1 MTYSVF
7 ETSERSHLE
16 KKIFFDGT
24 PGIARYE
31 TSKYPWINKL
41 IEKQLSFFWI
51 PEEVNLQQDSN
62 DFKHLTSH
70 EQHIFLSNLKRQIL
84 LDTVQGRSPSLAFLP
99 IVSIPEMELWTQA
112 WAFSETIHSKS
123 YTHIIRNVFSNP
135 SEVFD
140 EIMNIPEIVDCSNDI
155 SKYYNELI
163 GINCNEGCCYTDCSP
178 EYGVNG
184 QAHAHKKALWLCLNS
199 INILEGIRFYA
210 SFACSWAF
218 AENKK
223 MEGNAKIIKLICRDE
238 NLHLAGTQQLLK
250 VLPSDDPD
258 FAAIK
263 DECKDECQAMFLSA
277 IDQEKAWAEF
287 LFRDGSMVGLNKQ
300 LLMDYLD
307 HIAYKRMTAIGLD
320 PPVSAAQNP
329 LPWTQKWIAGSEV
342 QVAPQEVEVSSYTVG
357 AVKQDVTT
365 DTFKGF
371 KL

>member
-1 MTYSVF
+1 MTYSVM

-16 KKIFFDGT
+16 KRVFFDGT

-31 TSKYPWINKL
+31 TSKYAWILKL
-41 IEKQLSFFWI
+41 YEKQLGFFWR

-62 DFKHLTSH
+62 DFKHLTKH

-99 IVSIPEMELWTQA
+99 IVSIPEMEIWVQA

-123 YTHIIRNVFSNP
+123 YTHIIRNVFPNP

-140 EIMNIPEIVDCSNDI
+140 GIMGIPEIIDCSKDI
-155 SKYYNELI
+155 SRHYDCLIDYNASAI
-163 GINCNEGCCYTDCSP
+163 Y
-178 EYGVNG
+178 NG
-184 QAHAHKKALWLCLNS
+184 PYEDRRHKRALWMTLNS

-218 AENKK
+218 AENKR

-250 VLPSDDPD
+250 TLPTDDPD
-258 FAAIK
+258 FLKIK
-263 DECKDECQAMFLSA
+263 DECESEVRQMFDDA
-277 IDQEKAWAEF
+277 IEQEKVWAEY

-300 LLMDYLD
+300 LLIDYIG
-307 HIAYKRMTAIGLD
+307 HIGYKRMTALGYESEHG
-320 PPVSAAQNP
+320 PVQNP
-329 LPWTQKWIAGSEV
+329 LPWTQQWIAGSEV
-342 QVAPQEVEVSSYTVG
+342 QVAPQEVELSSYVVG
-357 AVKQDVTT
+357 AIKQDVTT
-365 DTFKGF
+365 ETFKGM

>member
-7 ETSERSHLE
+7 ETSTKSYLE
-16 KKIFFDGT
+16 KKIFFDGS

-31 TSKYPWINKL
+31 VSKYSWISKL
-41 IEKQLSFFWI
+41 LEKQLSFFWI

-62 DFKHLTSH
+62 DFKSLTRH

-99 IVSIPEMELWTQA
+99 IVSIPEMEIWVQA
-112 WAFSETIHSKS
+112 WSFSETIHSKS

-140 EIMNIPEIVDCSNDI
+140 EIMNIPEIVECSDDI
-155 SKYYNELI
+155 SKDYNTLVLYNSARALA
-163 GINCNEGCCYTDCSP
+163 GWNDYDCAVTDY
-178 EYGVNG
+178 E
-184 QAHAHKKALWLCLNS
+184 HKKALWMTINA

-250 VLPSDDPD
+250 TLPQDDPD
-258 FAAIK
+258 FIK
-263 DECKDECQAMFLSA
+263 IKEETKAECEAMFISA
-277 IDQEKAWAEF
+277 LEQEKKWADY
-287 LFRDGSMVGLNKQ
+287 LFKDGSMIGLNKQ
-300 LLMDYLD
+300 LLIDYLD
-307 HIAYKRMTAIGLD
+307 HIAYKRMTALGLNS
-320 PPVSAAQNP
+320 PVGSPSNP
-329 LPWTQKWIAGSEV
+329 LPWTQKWIAGSDV
-342 QVAPQEVEVSSYTVG
+342 QTAPQEVEISSYVVG
-357 AVKQDVTT
+357 AIIQDITKDSFKNVK
-365 DTFKGF
+365 
-371 KL
+371 L

>member
-1 MTYSVF
+1 MTYTVF
-7 ETSERSHLE
+7 EASSKSHLE

-31 TSKYPWINKL
+31 TSKYSWLNKL
-41 IEKQLSFFWI
+41 LEKQLSFFWI

-62 DFKHLTSH
+62 DFKSLTRH

-99 IVSIPEMELWTQA
+99 IVSIPEMEIWVQA
-112 WAFSETIHSKS
+112 WSFSETIHSKS

-140 EIMNIPEIVDCSNDI
+140 EIMNIQEIMDCSEDI
-155 SKYYNELI
+155 SKDYNQLI
-163 GINCNEGCCYTDCSP
+163 LYNNARGAAEWNGWDSAANEYD
-178 EYGVNG
+178 
-184 QAHAHKKALWLCLNS
+184 HKKSLWLTINS

-250 VLPSDDPD
+250 TLPQDDPD
-258 FAAIK
+258 FAKIK
-263 DECKDECQAMFLSA
+263 EETKAECEKMFLSA
-277 IDQEKAWAEF
+277 LEQEKKWAEY
-287 LFRDGSMVGLNKQ
+287 LFKDGSMVGLNKQ
-300 LLMDYLD
+300 LLVDYLD
-307 HIAYKRMTAIGLD
+307 HIAYKRMTALGLD
-320 PPVSAAQNP
+320 CPVGSPTNP

-342 QVAPQEVEVSSYTVG
+342 QVAPQEVELSSYTVG
-357 AVKQDVTT
+357 AIKQDVSV
-365 DTFKGF
+365 DSFKGM